1 MAKRKLQGGAKV
13 LFKKPDEEESESE
26 EDVGPVA
33 PAVEEEQ
40 KPEVAEP
47 QRVAGEA
54 RISIVDED

>member
-13 LFKKPDEEESESE
+13 LFKKPGEGESESE

-40 KPEVAEP
+40 KSEVAET
-47 QRVAGEA
+47 QRVAEEA